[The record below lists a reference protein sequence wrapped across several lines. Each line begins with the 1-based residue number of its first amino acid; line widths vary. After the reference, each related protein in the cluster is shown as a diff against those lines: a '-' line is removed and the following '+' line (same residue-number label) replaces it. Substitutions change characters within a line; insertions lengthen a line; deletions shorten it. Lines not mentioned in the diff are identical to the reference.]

1 MFSSSKIEKNR
12 IEDRFEIVRDRFLVF
27 RRQNVVQDLL
37 SRRFDVV
44 VDGRRVVER
53 RRHLQRQRRLER
65 DVVGRHFGRGVVV
78 VGVVVDGQLLQL
90 PQRRRHLEANV
101 LKTKKINLLTFKEFY
116 FSFKSQQFKVHP
128 KPILL

>member
-1 MFSSSKIEKNR
+1 MKRSLKILKEWRFPGLRIFPRKMFSSSKIEKNR

-65 DVVGRHFGRGVVV
+65 DVVGRHFVRVVV

-101 LKTKKINLLTFKEFY
+101 LKTKKINF
-116 FSFKSQQFKVHP
+116 
-128 KPILL
+128 

>member
-12 IEDRFEIVRDRFLVF
+12 IEDRLEIVRDRFLVF

-44 VDGRRVVER
+44 VDGSRVVER
-53 RRHLQRQRRLER
+53 RRHLERQRRLKR

-78 VGVVVDGQLLQL
+78 VGVVVDGQLL
-90 PQRRRHLEANV
+90 
-101 LKTKKINLLTFKEFY
+101 
-116 FSFKSQQFKVHP
+116 
-128 KPILL
+128 